1 MRHLITATI
10 NGRQRELSVKSN
22 QTLLDVLR
30 DDLRLKGTREGCSV
44 GVCGSCTVLVDGK
57 PVSSCLMLASNAE
70 GRDVLTIEGLAR
82 GGSLDPVQQAFLD
95 HQAFQCG
102 FCTPGMILA
111 VKGLLN
117 ENPQPDEAE
126 VRDYLSGNI
135 CRCGTYVE
143 VMAAIEDLTGKAEKP
158 G

>member
-1 MRHLITATI
+1 MRHLITANV
-10 NGRQRELSVKSN
+10 NGRARELSVKSN
-22 QTLLDVLR
+22 QTLLEVLR

-70 GRDVLTIEGLAR
+70 GREVLTIEGLAR
-82 GGSLDPVQQAFLD
+82 DGNLDPVQQAFLD

-102 FCTPGMILA
+102 FCTPGMIMA

-117 ENPQPDEAE
+117 ENPKPDEAE

-143 VMAAIEDLTGKAEKP
+143 VMAAIEDLTAKAS

>member
-1 MRHLITATI
+1 MRHLITANV
-10 NGRQRELSVKSN
+10 NGRERELSVKSN
-22 QTLLDVLR
+22 QTLLEVLR

-70 GRDVLTIEGLAR
+70 GREVLTIEGLAR
-82 GGSLDPVQQAFLD
+82 DGNLDPVQQAFLD

-102 FCTPGMILA
+102 FCTPGMIMA

-117 ENPQPDEAE
+117 ENPKPDEAE

-143 VMAAIEDLTGKAEKP
+143 VMAAVDELTGKT
-158 G
+158 

>member
-1 MRHLITATI
+1 MRHVINVNV
-10 NGRQRELSVKSN
+10 NGRQRELSVKSS
-22 QTLLDVLR
+22 QTLLEVLR

-70 GRDVLTIEGLAR
+70 GREVLTIEGLAR
-82 GGSLDPVQQAFLD
+82 DGSLDPVQQAFLD

-102 FCTPGMILA
+102 FCTPGMIMA

-117 ENPQPDEAE
+117 EHPGPDEAA

-143 VMAAIEDLTGKAEKP
+143 VMAAVKELTGRP
-158 G
+158 

>member
-1 MRHLITATI
+1 MRHLIIANV
-10 NGRQRELSVKSN
+10 NGRERELSVKSN
-22 QTLLDVLR
+22 QTLLEVLR

-82 GGSLDPVQQAFLD
+82 EGSLDPVQQAFLD

-102 FCTPGMILA
+102 FCTPGMIMA

-117 ENPQPDEAE
+117 ENSKPDEAE

-143 VMAAIEDLTGKAEKP
+143 VMAAIEDLTAES
-158 G
+158 

>member
-1 MRHLITATI
+1 MRHLITANV
-10 NGRQRELSVKSN
+10 NGRRRELSVKSN
-22 QTLLDVLR
+22 QTLLEVLR

-70 GRDVLTIEGLAR
+70 GKEVLTIEGLGR
-82 GGSLDPVQQAFLD
+82 EGNLDPVQQAFLD

-102 FCTPGMILA
+102 FCTPGMIMA

-117 ENPQPDEAE
+117 ENAKPDEAE

-143 VMAAIEDLTGKAEKP
+143 VMAAIEDLTG
-158 G
+158 GS

>member
-1 MRHLITATI
+1 MRHLITANV
-10 NGRQRELSVKSN
+10 NGRERELSVKSN
-22 QTLLDVLR
+22 QTLLEVLR
-30 DDLRLKGTREGCSV
+30 DDLRLKGPREGCSV

-70 GRDVLTIEGLAR
+70 GREVLTIEGLAR
-82 GGSLDPVQQAFLD
+82 DGNLDPVQQAFLD

-102 FCTPGMILA
+102 FCTPGMIMA

-117 ENPQPDEAE
+117 ENPKPDEAE

-143 VMAAIEDLTGKAEKP
+143 VMAAVDELTGKT
-158 G
+158 

>member
-1 MRHLITATI
+1 MRHLITANV

-22 QTLLDVLR
+22 QTLLEVLR

-70 GRDVLTIEGLAR
+70 GKDVLTIEGLTR
-82 GGSLDPVQQAFLD
+82 DGSLDPVQQAFLD

-102 FCTPGMILA
+102 FCTPGMILTA
-111 VKGLLN
+111 KSLLDENSRPTGEQVKAYMG
-117 ENPQPDEAE
+117 
-126 VRDYLSGNI
+126 GNI
-135 CRCGTYVE
+135 CRCTGYKKIVE
-143 VMAAIEDLTGKAEKP
+143 AILAASGQE
-158 G
+158 

>member
-70 GRDVLTIEGLAR
+70 GREVLTIEGLAR

-117 ENPQPDEAE
+117 ENPKPDEAE

>member
-1 MRHLITATI
+1 MRHLITANV
-10 NGRQRELSVKSN
+10 NGRERELSVKSN
-22 QTLLDVLR
+22 QTLLEVLR

-70 GRDVLTIEGLAR
+70 GKEVLTIEGLGQA
-82 GGSLDPVQQAFLD
+82 GNLDPVQQAFLD

-102 FCTPGMILA
+102 FCTPGMIMA

-117 ENPQPDEAE
+117 ENPGPDEAE

-143 VMAAIEDLTGKAEKP
+143 VMAAIEDLARKS
-158 G
+158 

>member
-1 MRHLITATI
+1 MRHLINANV
-10 NGRQRELSVKSN
+10 NGRERELSVKSN
-22 QTLLDVLR
+22 QTLLEVLR

-70 GRDVLTIEGLAR
+70 GKEVLTIEGLGQA
-82 GGSLDPVQQAFLD
+82 GNLDPVQQAFLD

-102 FCTPGMILA
+102 FCTPGMIMA

-117 ENPQPDEAE
+117 ENAKPDEAE

-135 CRCGTYVE
+135 CRCGIYVE
-143 VMAAIEDLTGKAEKP
+143 VMAAIEDLTAKP
-158 G
+158 

>member
-1 MRHLITATI
+1 MRHLITANV
-10 NGRQRELSVKSN
+10 NGRRRELSVKSH
-22 QTLLDVLR
+22 QTLLEALR

-70 GRDVLTIEGLAR
+70 GREVLTIEGLGR
-82 GGSLDPVQQAFLD
+82 EGRLDPVQQAFLD

-117 ENPQPDEAE
+117 ENPRPDEAQ

-135 CRCGTYVE
+135 CRCGAYVE
-143 VMAAIEDLTGKAEKP
+143 VMAAVEELAGRN

>member
-1 MRHLITATI
+1 MRHLITANV
-10 NGRQRELSVKSN
+10 NGRERELSVKSN
-22 QTLLDVLR
+22 QTLLEVLR

-70 GRDVLTIEGLAR
+70 GKEVLTIEGLAR
-82 GGSLDPVQQAFLD
+82 DGNLDPVQQAFLD

-102 FCTPGMILA
+102 FCTPGMIMA

-117 ENPQPDEAE
+117 ENPKPDEAE

-143 VMAAIEDLTGKAEKP
+143 VMAAVEELTTKP
-158 G
+158 